1 MPAFPTGEAI
11 AVTYD
16 ATISASTAITFSTS
30 PRPVVILVTAID
42 KGIFMNWG
50 STAASSTVFDNF
62 IPAGTTQQLV
72 IPSDILGA
80 TFIEESATAKLV
92 VIEK

>member
-1 MPAFPTGEAI
+1 MTAFPSGEAN

-16 ATISASTAITFSTS
+16 ATISSSTGVTFNAATKE
-30 PRPVVILVTAID
+30 IEVTAVD

-50 STAASSTVFDNF
+50 TVAASSTVFDNF
-62 IPAGTTQQLV
+62 IPANTSKRFAISSQT
-72 IPSDILGA
+72 GA
-80 TFIEESATAKLV
+80 TFIEQAATAILV